1 MSKSGSAQSSGEG
14 EVISIL
20 LVDDIP
26 DTLENIKKLI
36 SFEPDMKVVGTART
50 GSEGVAQA
58 KELRPNIII
67 MDINMPDMDGIQATS
82 LITEA
87 VPTVAV
93 IMMSVQNDP
102 DYLRRAMLAGARN
115 FLTKPI
121 EMDELYNTIRTVH
134 ARNKPI
140 AAQYTRV
147 AESGIDLRPTATSRG
162 ESGDRPGHVI
172 TVYSPQGGVG
182 TTTIATSLASGL
194 MREGSKV
201 LLIDAD
207 LQFGD
212 VGIMLNLQS
221 QSTMVEL
228 IPDVD
233 DLDTELFE
241 NIVATHD
248 SGLKVLLGP
257 SRPEFSEEVEKNP
270 EALSKIISKIQHS
283 YDFVVIDTTSRLDDV
298 TLSLFDLSSRIVMVC
313 IPTIPSVKNAR
324 LVLDLFD
331 KLKYPLEKVM
341 LAVNRVPDDRNA
353 RRAAVS
359 LEKIGDFLKRPVIV
373 AIPANELMVN
383 RAITKAVPVIAS
395 ERDKSKSPI
404 KELVELSEA
413 VYDALEGA
421 RQAEPEPE
429 PDLRKSQQRSSGLRL
444 RLGR

>member
-1 MSKSGSAQSSGEG
+1 MSKSGAAPSSADG

-36 SFEPDMKVVGTART
+36 SFEQDMKVVGTART
-50 GSEGVAQA
+50 GTEGVALA
-58 KELRPNIII
+58 KQLKPNIII

-134 ARNKPI
+134 ARNKPL
-140 AAQYTRV
+140 AAQYAAVR
-147 AESGIDLRPTATSRG
+147 ESIDLRPALTNKDT
-162 ESGDRPGHVI
+162 GDRAGHII

-182 TTTIATSLASGL
+182 VSTIATSLASGL

-212 VGIMLNLQS
+212 IGIMLNLQS

-233 DLDTELFE
+233 DLDIELFE

-257 SRPEFSEEVEKNP
+257 SRPEFSDEVEKHP
-270 EALSKIISKIQHS
+270 DALAEIVKKVAGS
-283 YDFVVIDTTSRLDDV
+283 YDFVVLDTANRLDDI
-298 TLSLFDLSSRIVMVC
+298 TLSLFEISHRIVMVC
-313 IPTIPSVKNAR
+313 IPTIPSVKNTR

-331 KLKYPLEKVM
+331 KIGYAVDKVM
-341 LAVNRVPDDRNA
+341 LVVNRVPEDRQA

-359 LEKIGDFLKRPVIV
+359 LERISEFLKRPVIS
-373 AIPANELMVN
+373 AIPANDLMVN
-383 RAITKAVPVIAS
+383 RAVTKAVPVIAL

-404 KELVELSEA
+404 KELYELSDKIYTE
-413 VYDALEGA
+413 LQGPEES
-421 RQAEPEPE
+421 EPEPE
-429 PDLRKSQQRSSGLRL
+429 VVTKRPSGLWPRP
-444 RLGR
+444 RR

>member
-1 MSKSGSAQSSGEG
+1 MSKSGGTPPAGEG

-50 GSEGVAQA
+50 GTEGVALA

-67 MDINMPDMDGIQATS
+67 MDINMPDMDGIQATT

-140 AAQYTRV
+140 AAQYAAV
-147 AESGIDLRPTATSRG
+147 AEGALELRPKTGGREAQER
-162 ESGDRPGHVI
+162 SGQII

-182 TTTIATSLASGL
+182 TTTVATSLASGL

-201 LLIDAD
+201 LLVDAD

-212 VGIMLNLQS
+212 VGVMLNLQS

-233 DLDTELFE
+233 DLDIELFE

-257 SRPEFSEEVEKNP
+257 SRPEYSEDVEKNP
-270 EALSKIISKIQHS
+270 EALSEILKKVTGS
-283 YDFVVIDTTSRLDDV
+283 YDFIVIDTSTRLDEV
-298 TLSLFDLSSRIVMVC
+298 ALSLFDISARVVMVC
-313 IPTIPSVKNAR
+313 VPNITSVKNAR

-331 KLKYPLEKVM
+331 KLKYPPDKVT
-341 LAVNRVPDDRNA
+341 LVVNQVPEDRNA
-353 RRAAVS
+353 RKAVLS
-359 LEKIGDFLKRPVIV
+359 LERISSYLKRPVTT
-373 AIPANELMVN
+373 AIPSNSLMVN
-383 RAITKAVPVIAS
+383 RALNKAVPVIAL

-404 KELVELSEA
+404 KEFVELA
-413 VYDALEGA
+413 NAIYDALAGP
-421 RQAEPEPE
+421 PEPE
-429 PDLRKSQQRSSGLRL
+429 LEPEAEQRKRPSGLRL

>member
-14 EVISIL
+14 EVITIL

-36 SFEPDMKVVGTART
+36 SFEQDMKVVGTART
-50 GSEGVAQA
+50 GSEGVVLA

-67 MDINMPDMDGIQATS
+67 MDINMPDMDGIQATT

-87 VPTVAV
+87 VPTIAV

-140 AAQYTRV
+140 AAQYAAAAV
-147 AESGIDLRPTATSRG
+147 SASELRPSAARRD
-162 ESGDRPGHVI
+162 SGGRSGHII
-172 TVYSPQGGVG
+172 TIYSPQGGVG
-182 TTTIATSLASGL
+182 TTTLATSVASGL
-194 MREGSKV
+194 MKEGSKV

-270 EALSKIISKIQHS
+270 EALSQIIKKIAGS
-283 YDFVVIDTTSRLDDV
+283 YDFVVIDTSTRLDELL
-298 TLSLFDLSSRIVMVC
+298 LSLCDISSKVIMVC
-313 IPTIPSVKNAR
+313 VPTIPSVKNAR

-331 KLKYPLEKVM
+331 KLKYPLDKVM
-341 LAVNRVPDDRNA
+341 LTVNRVPDDRQA
-353 RRAAVS
+353 KRAGVS
-359 LEKIGDFLKRPVIV
+359 LEKISDFLKRPVV
-373 AIPANELMVN
+373 AAIPANELMVN
-383 RAITKAVPVIAS
+383 RAITKAVPVVAS
-395 ERDKSKSPI
+395 ERDKTKSPI
-404 KELVELSEA
+404 KELLDLA
-413 VYDALEGA
+413 DAIYEELEGA
-421 RQAEPEPE
+421 KEAEVEPEE
-429 PDLRKSQQRSSGLRL
+429 DIRKQTRTSGLRL

>member
-1 MSKSGSAQSSGEG
+1 MSKTESAPSGSD
-14 EVISIL
+14 EVITIL

-36 SFEPDMKVVGTART
+36 SFEPDMKVIGTART
-50 GSEGVAQA
+50 GTEGVAQA
-58 KELRPNIII
+58 KEHKPNIII
-67 MDINMPDMDGIQATS
+67 MDINMPDMDGIQATT

-87 VPTVAV
+87 VPTTAV

-140 AAQYTRV
+140 AAQYAAV
-147 AESGIDLRPTATSRG
+147 AEGVRELRPKVA
-162 ESGDRPGHVI
+162 DRAPTERAGHII

-182 TTTIATSLASGL
+182 TTTVATSVASGL
-194 MREGSKV
+194 MKEGSKV
-201 LLIDAD
+201 LLVDAD

-233 DLDTELFE
+233 DLDIELFE

-257 SRPEFSEEVEKNP
+257 ARPEFFEEVEKSP
-270 EALSKIISKIQHS
+270 EALSQILKKVSGS
-283 YDFVVIDTTSRLDDV
+283 YDFIVIDTSTRVDEI
-298 TLSLFDLSSRIVMVC
+298 TLSLFDISTRIVLVC
-313 IPTIPSVKNAR
+313 NPTIPSVKNAR

-331 KLKYPLEKVM
+331 KLHYPPDKVM
-341 LAVNRVPDDRNA
+341 LAVNRTADDRQG
-353 RRAAVS
+353 RRHGVS
-359 LEKIGDFLKRPVIV
+359 LERISDFLKRPVV
-373 AIPANELMVN
+373 TAIPSNEQMVS
-383 RAITKAVPVIAS
+383 RAINKAVPVVAS

-404 KELVELSEA
+404 RELLDLSEA
-413 VYDALEGA
+413 IYGALEGTP
-421 RQAEPEPE
+421 EPEPE
-429 PDLRKSQQRSSGLRL
+429 VEAEGKRPSGLRL

>member
-1 MSKSGSAQSSGEG
+1 MSKSGASQSGGEG
-14 EVISIL
+14 EVITIL

-36 SFEPDMKVVGTART
+36 SFEQDMKVVGTART
-50 GSEGVAQA
+50 GTEGVSMA

-67 MDINMPDMDGIQATS
+67 MDINMPDMDGIQATT

-140 AAQYTRV
+140 AAQYAAV
-147 AESGIDLRPTATSRG
+147 EGAAELRPKMANRQAN
-162 ESGDRPGHVI
+162 ERAGHII

-182 TTTIATSLASGL
+182 TTTIATSVASGL
-194 MREGSKV
+194 MKEGSKV
-201 LLIDAD
+201 LLVDAD

-212 VGIMLNLQS
+212 ISIVLNLQT

-257 SRPEFSEEVEKNP
+257 KRPEFAEEVENNP
-270 EALSKIISKIQHS
+270 EALAQILKKIAGH
-283 YDFVVIDTTSRLDDV
+283 YDFIVIDTSTRLDD
-298 TLSLFDLSSRIVMVC
+298 LLLALFDLSAKIVMVC
-313 IPTIPSVKNAR
+313 TPTIPSVKNVR

-331 KLKYPLEKVM
+331 KLKYPLDKVM
-341 LAVNRVPDDRNA
+341 LAVNRVPDDRQGK
-353 RRAAVS
+353 RSAVS
-359 LEKIGDFLKRPVIV
+359 LEKISDFLKRPVV
-373 AIPANELMVN
+373 TAIPSNEQIVN
-383 RAITKAVPVIAS
+383 RAINKAVPVVAS

-404 KELVELSEA
+404 KELLDLSEA
-413 VYDALEGA
+413 VYSDLVGED
-421 RQAEPEPE
+421 EPELEPE
-429 PDLRKSQQRSSGLRL
+429 EDPRKKPSGLRL

>member
-1 MSKSGSAQSSGEG
+1 
-14 EVISIL
+14 
-20 LVDDIP
+20 
-26 DTLENIKKLI
+26 
-36 SFEPDMKVVGTART
+36 
-50 GSEGVAQA
+50 
-58 KELRPNIII
+58 
-67 MDINMPDMDGIQATS
+67 MDINLPDMDGIQATT

-87 VPTVAV
+87 VPTIAV

-140 AAQYTRV
+140 AAQYAAV
-147 AESGIDLRPTATSRG
+147 AESALELRSK
-162 ESGDRPGHVI
+162 PGSQKSHARTGHII

-201 LLIDAD
+201 LLVDAD

-212 VGIMLNLQS
+212 VGVMLNLQS

-257 SRPEFSEEVEKNP
+257 SRPEFSEDVEKNP
-270 EALSKIISKIQHS
+270 EALSQILKKVSDS
-283 YDFVVIDTTSRLDDV
+283 YDFIVIDTSTRLDDV
-298 TLSLFDLSSRIVMVC
+298 ALSLFDISARVVMVC
-313 IPTIPSVKNAR
+313 VPAITSVKNAR

-331 KLKYPLEKVM
+331 KLKYPQEKVV
-341 LAVNRVPDDRNA
+341 LVVNQLPEDRNA
-353 RRAAVS
+353 RKAVLS
-359 LEKIGDFLKRPVIV
+359 LERISSYLKRPVTT
-373 AIPANELMVN
+373 AIPSNTLMVN
-383 RAITKAVPVIAS
+383 RAINKAVPVIAL

-404 KELVELSEA
+404 KEFVELA
-413 VYDALEGA
+413 DAIYDALAGPP
-421 RQAEPEPE
+421 EPEPE
-429 PDLRKSQQRSSGLRL
+429 AEADPRKRQSGLRL

>member
-1 MSKSGSAQSSGEG
+1 MSKSGGTQSAGEG
-14 EVISIL
+14 EVITIL

-50 GSEGVAQA
+50 GTEGVALA

-67 MDINMPDMDGIQATS
+67 MDINMPDMDGIQATT

-87 VPTVAV
+87 VPTIAV

-140 AAQYTRV
+140 AAQYAAV
-147 AESGIDLRPTATSRG
+147 AEGALELRPKPGGR
-162 ESGDRPGHVI
+162 ESHERSGHII

-194 MREGSKV
+194 MKEGSKV
-201 LLIDAD
+201 LLVDAD

-212 VGIMLNLQS
+212 IGVMLNLQS

-257 SRPEFSEEVEKNP
+257 SRPEYSDDVEKNP
-270 EALSKIISKIQHS
+270 EALSQILKKVSDS
-283 YDFVVIDTTSRLDDV
+283 YDFIVIDTATRLDDV
-298 TLSLFDLSSRIVMVC
+298 VLSLFDISSRIVMVC
-313 IPTIPSVKNAR
+313 VPTITSVKNAR

-331 KLKYPLEKVM
+331 KLKYPPDKVM
-341 LAVNRVPDDRNA
+341 LAVNQLPEDRNA
-353 RRAAVS
+353 RKTVLP
-359 LEKIGDFLKRPVIV
+359 LERISAYLKRPVTT
-373 AIPANELMVN
+373 AIPSNPLMVN
-383 RAITKAVPVIAS
+383 RAINKAVPVIAL

-404 KELVELSEA
+404 KEFVELA
-413 VYDALEGA
+413 NAIYDALAAPQREE
-421 RQAEPEPE
+421 AEPEADP
-429 PDLRKSQQRSSGLRL
+429 RKRQSGLRL

>member
-1 MSKSGSAQSSGEG
+1 MSKASSVQSEGEG
-14 EVISIL
+14 EIITIL

-36 SFEPDMKVVGTART
+36 SFEQDMKVVGTART
-50 GSEGVAQA
+50 GSEGVSLA
-58 KELRPNIII
+58 KELKPNIII
-67 MDINMPDMDGIQATS
+67 MDINMPDMDGIQATT

-87 VPTVAV
+87 VPTCAV

-140 AAQYTRV
+140 AAQYTAV
-147 AESGIDLRPTATSRG
+147 VEGTGELRPKIRDSIGSGSRA
-162 ESGDRPGHVI
+162 GHVI
-172 TVYSPQGGVG
+172 AVYSPQGGVG
-182 TTTIATSLASGL
+182 TTMIATSLASGL
-194 MREGSKV
+194 MKDGSKV

-257 SRPEFSEEVEKNP
+257 SRPEFSEEVERNP
-270 EALSKIISKIQHS
+270 EALSQIIRKIAEH
-283 YDFVVIDTTSRLDDV
+283 YDFVVIDTSTRIDDV
-298 TLSLFDLSSRIVMVC
+298 LLSLFDAASKIVMVC
-313 IPTIPSVKNAR
+313 MPTIPSVKNTR

-331 KLKYPLEKVM
+331 KLKYPPDKVM
-341 LAVNRVPDDRNA
+341 LTVNRMPEDRQA
-353 RRAAVS
+353 RKTTVS
-359 LEKIGDFLKRPVIV
+359 LEKISHYLKRPVV
-373 AIPANELMVN
+373 AAIPSNELMVN

-404 KELVELSEA
+404 RELFELSEA
-413 VYDALEGA
+413 IYEALEGS
-421 RQAEPEPE
+421 QEPEPE
-429 PDLRKSQQRSSGLRL
+429 MEAAKQSRPSGLRL

>member
-1 MSKSGSAQSSGEG
+1 MTKSSGTPPAGEG

-50 GSEGVAQA
+50 GTEGVALA

-67 MDINMPDMDGIQATS
+67 MDINMPDMDGIQATT

-87 VPTVAV
+87 VPTIAV

-140 AAQYTRV
+140 AAQYAAV
-147 AESGIDLRPTATSRG
+147 AEGALELRPKAGGR
-162 ESGDRPGHVI
+162 EAQERSGQII

-194 MREGSKV
+194 MKEGSKV
-201 LLIDAD
+201 LLVDAD

-212 VGIMLNLQS
+212 VGVMLNLQS

-257 SRPEFSEEVEKNP
+257 SRPEFSDEVEKNP
-270 EALSKIISKIQHS
+270 EALSQILKKVTES
-283 YDFVVIDTTSRLDDV
+283 YDFIVIDTSTRLDDIA
-298 TLSLFDLSSRIVMVC
+298 LSLFDISSRIVMVC
-313 IPTIPSVKNAR
+313 VPTITSVKNAR

-331 KLKYPLEKVM
+331 KLKYPQDKVM
-341 LAVNRVPDDRNA
+341 LVVNQIPEDRNA
-353 RRAAVS
+353 RKTVLP
-359 LEKIGDFLKRPVIV
+359 LERISTYLKRPVTT
-373 AIPANELMVN
+373 AIPSNSLMVN
-383 RAITKAVPVIAS
+383 RAINKAVPVIAL

-404 KELVELSEA
+404 KEFVELA
-413 VYDALEGA
+413 DAIYDALAGPS
-421 RQAEPEPE
+421 EPEVEPE
-429 PDLRKSQQRSSGLRL
+429 ADVRKRTSGLRL

>member
-1 MSKSGSAQSSGEG
+1 MSKASSVHSEGEG
-14 EVISIL
+14 EVITIL

-36 SFEPDMKVVGTART
+36 SFEQDMKVVGTART
-50 GSEGVAQA
+50 GTEGVSLA
-58 KELRPNIII
+58 KELKPNIII
-67 MDINMPDMDGIQATS
+67 MDINMPDMDGIQATT

-87 VPTVAV
+87 VPTCAV

-140 AAQYTRV
+140 AAQYTAV
-147 AESGIDLRPTATSRG
+147 VEGTGELRPKIRDSIGSDSRA
-162 ESGDRPGHVI
+162 GHVI
-172 TVYSPQGGVG
+172 AVYSPQGGVG
-182 TTTIATSLASGL
+182 TTMIATSLASGL
-194 MREGSKV
+194 MKDGSKV

-257 SRPEFSEEVEKNP
+257 SRPEFSEEVERNP
-270 EALSKIISKIQHS
+270 EALSQIIRKIAEH
-283 YDFVVIDTTSRLDDV
+283 YDFVVIDTSTRIDDLL
-298 TLSLFDLSSRIVMVC
+298 LSLFDVASKIVTVC
-313 IPTIPSVKNAR
+313 MPTIPSVKNTR

-331 KLKYPLEKVM
+331 KLKYPPDKVM
-341 LAVNRVPDDRNA
+341 LTVNRVPEDRQA
-353 RRAAVS
+353 RKTTVS
-359 LEKIGDFLKRPVIV
+359 LEKISHYLKRPVV
-373 AIPANELMVN
+373 AAIPSNELMVN

-404 KELVELSEA
+404 KELFELSEA
-413 VYDALEGA
+413 IYEALEGTP
-421 RQAEPEPE
+421 EPEPE
-429 PDLRKSQQRSSGLRL
+429 MEVAKQSRPSGLRL